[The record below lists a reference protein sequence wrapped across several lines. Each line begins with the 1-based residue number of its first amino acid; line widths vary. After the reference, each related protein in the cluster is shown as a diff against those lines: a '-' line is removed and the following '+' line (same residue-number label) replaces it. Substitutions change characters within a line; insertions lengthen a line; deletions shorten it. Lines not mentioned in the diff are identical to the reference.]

1 MAVKVLLCQNR
12 PRLPIGP
19 GFSVGNSDWFGPK
32 KKKNTELFKMDW
44 NQASVQPNSHAHI
57 VYLGVEL

>member
-32 KKKNTELFKMDW
+32 KKKKTLNFSRW
-44 NQASVQPNSHAHI
+44 IGIHAHI